1 MTVRDVLGN
10 SEIPRRDAEFLLLH
24 CVGQADRGWLIAHNL
39 DEVPI
44 QALDDFKAACQ
55 QRALHGQAPLE
66 ARSLHRRR

>member
-24 CVGQADRGWLIAHNL
+24 CVGQADRGWLTAHNL

-55 QRALHGQAPLE
+55 QRARGLPFI
-66 ARSLHRRR
+66 